1 VEAALLAEGDELLHD
16 RAELLGLR
24 KRGDDLLV
32 LDQRRA
38 HVGEHRLA
46 MFCGA
51 VELAM
56 NLAVTH
62 WNIPYIS
69 VCRDGSSDIML
80 QVGCLR
86 SPITPW
92 PG

>member
-1 VEAALLAEGDELLHD
+1 
-16 RAELLGLR
+16 
-24 KRGDDLLV
+24 
-32 LDQRRA
+32 
-38 HVGEHRLA
+38 
-46 MFCGA
+46 
-51 VELAM
+51 M

-86 SPITPW
+86 SPA
-92 PG
+92 